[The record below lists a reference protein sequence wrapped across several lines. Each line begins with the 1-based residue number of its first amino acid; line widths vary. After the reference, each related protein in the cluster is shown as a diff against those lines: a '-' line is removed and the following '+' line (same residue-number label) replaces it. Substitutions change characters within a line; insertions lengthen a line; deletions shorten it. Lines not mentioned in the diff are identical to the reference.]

1 MDLATIIGFLGTI
14 GMIAGAMISA
24 GGLGSYIDVPSILIV
39 FGGSFFAVMYCAI
52 LTLICFLLIDNPN
65 LSFFVMVTL
74 AILFIVLPMASF
86 ARSTTKKFLSLFK

>member
-39 FGGSFFAVMYCAI
+39 FGGSFFAVMYTA
-52 LTLICFLLIDNPN
+52 P
-65 LSFFVMVTL
+65 
-74 AILFIVLPMASF
+74 LPV
-86 ARSTTKKFLSLFK
+86 

>member
-39 FGGSFFAVMYCAI
+39 FGGSFFAVMYTAPYR
-52 LTLICFLLIDNPN
+52 LPWFFR
-65 LSFFVMVTL
+65 SFGKAL
-74 AILFIVLPMASF
+74 NHQ
-86 ARSTTKKFLSLFK
+86 

>member
-39 FGGSFFAVMYCAI
+39 FGGSFFAVMYTAP
-52 LTLICFLLIDNPN
+52 LPVYLGSFGAFGKAFKPPVKKWTNLLKGL
-65 LSFFVMVTL
+65 LS
-74 AILFIVLPMASF
+74 
-86 ARSTTKKFLSLFK
+86 

>member
-39 FGGSFFAVMYCAI
+39 FGGSFFGGLLQAI
-52 LTLICFLLIDNPN
+52 LKVLSRCFL
-65 LSFFVMVTL
+65 FFPPL
-74 AILFIVLPMASF
+74 AAQEASGKNS
-86 ARSTTKKFLSLFK
+86 RRMCLKI

>member
-39 FGGSFFAVMYCAI
+39 FGGSFFAVYVYSTFTCI
-52 LTLICFLLIDNPN
+52 FRFFWCFRQRHLNP
-65 LSFFVMVTL
+65 S
-74 AILFIVLPMASF
+74 
-86 ARSTTKKFLSLFK
+86 KKNG